1 MSRVKDKRKVELVA
15 IRDWI
20 AEGSSVLDLGCGRG
34 ILLAELVRTK
44 NIYAVGVDSDFDKVS
59 RAVKRGIS
67 IMHDDILSALKSFD
81 DKSFD
86 WVVCSRTLPELE
98 NAKAV
103 INEAL
108 RVGNKLA
115 VAFINYGFWL
125 NRLNVFLKGSRV
137 SNEVY
142 PNSWYNAVPSNNISI
157 ASFKEFCKDN
167 DIKIKKQHFLKGD
180 WKSQCK
186 FMPNLLAGYAIF
198 ELEN

>member
-44 NIYAVGVDSDFDKVS
+44 NIYAVGVDSDFEKVS
-59 RAVKRGIS
+59 RAVKRGINV
-67 IMHDDILSALKSFD
+67 MHDDILSALKAFD
-81 DKSFD
+81 DNSFD

-115 VAFINYGFWL
+115 VAFVNYGFWL
-125 NRLNVFLKGSRV
+125 NRINLFFKGRKV

-142 PNSWYNAVPSNNISI
+142 PNKWYNAVPSNNISI
-157 ASFKEFCKDN
+157 DSFKEFCKDN
-167 DIKIKKQHFLKGD
+167 DIIIKKQHFLKGD